1 MQNELSARGHQVLS
15 CFGRGSEVSDPNVRK
30 ISLDLETSAHFAG
43 SRLLGINGTWSP
55 LSTRRLLKI
64 IDTFK
69 PDVIHLHELHG
80 YFLDYYSLV
89 KEIKKRKIN
98 TVWTFH
104 CEIMYTGRCGHSND
118 CDKWKTGCGGCP
130 DLKSYPRSYIF
141 DFSRMMWRWK
151 REMFEGFDRLI
162 ITTPSNWLEAR
173 VRESFL
179 FDKKVKT
186 VYNGIDSEIFR
197 IYPEAQKKTMN
208 FQGKIFNFLAVST
221 ELMTHQKGGRIL
233 LEIARA
239 LEKFPVRFTLVGV
252 DPKEVEGLNLTNVV
266 AIGRVTNQMELAK
279 CYNEADLLI
288 LPSKRE
294 TFSLV
299 CAESLACGTP
309 VVGFLSGAP
318 EEIVPDGYGAFVA
331 NGDADALKNVLLSF
345 ISKRLTFKSPEKCS
359 AYAHAHFSQEVMVDR
374 FLDVYHEFYQS

>member
-1 MQNELSARGHQVLS
+1 
-15 CFGRGSEVSDPNVRK
+15 
-30 ISLDLETSAHFAG
+30 
-43 SRLLGINGTWSP
+43 
-55 LSTRRLLKI
+55 
-64 IDTFK
+64 
-69 PDVIHLHELHG
+69 
-80 YFLDYYSLV
+80 
-89 KEIKKRKIN
+89 
-98 TVWTFH
+98 
-104 CEIMYTGRCGHSND
+104 
-118 CDKWKTGCGGCP
+118 
-130 DLKSYPRSYIF
+130 
-141 DFSRMMWRWK
+141 
-151 REMFEGFDRLI
+151 MFEGFDRLI